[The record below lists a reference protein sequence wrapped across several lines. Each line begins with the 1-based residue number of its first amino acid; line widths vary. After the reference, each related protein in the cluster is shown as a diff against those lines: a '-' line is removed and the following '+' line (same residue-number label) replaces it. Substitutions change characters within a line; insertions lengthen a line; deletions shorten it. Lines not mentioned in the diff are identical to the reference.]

1 MEQYLRRARKLK
13 NIRLILELKAHETPE
28 RNREAAQAVVKLVK
42 RMRLAKRTDYI
53 SFNLDACKEFIRLCP
68 KSEVSYLNG
77 ELSPM
82 ELKEL
87 QERVDAWI
95 KTVGVRYFN
104 ELTNTAVLM
113 EEVGELAR
121 VMARK
126 YGEQSFKPGERD
138 NLAEEM
144 ADVLWVLVCLANQT
158 GVDLTEA
165 IEASFA
171 KKTARDIKRHK
182 NNPKLR

>member
-1 MEQYLRRARKLK
+1 
-13 NIRLILELKAHETPE
+13 
-28 RNREAAQAVVKLVK
+28 
-42 RMRLAKRTDYI
+42 
-53 SFNLDACKEFIRLCP
+53 
-68 KSEVSYLNG
+68 
-77 ELSPM
+77 M

-158 GVDLTEA
+158 GVEGY
-165 IEASFA
+165 
-171 KKTARDIKRHK
+171 KKTQKQPQTALIPLFLAKFARS
-182 NNPKLR
+182 